1 MKEKPNELYHT
12 GIEIKDWIE
21 SSDFSEL
28 KMIPKEIKERLKAAG
43 IWRRYLEQSFK
54 DFIRNNSTSTKEEDT
69 SNLEEEAKV
78 WETIKTQQLGLSKE
92 EVRKK
97 IKTNSALKKL
107 SVAKW
112 EVNIESAFLERKSEF
127 DKASCKILRM
137 VNKDL
142 LNELYF
148 RIKNNEI
155 TFEQASIEYGQL
167 PEKKSGGK
175 IGYKPLG
182 EMEFGLGP
190 LLEKMKVGQLS
201 QPLRIG
207 TGFCIVELEKFS
219 GAELD
224 EETREKILY
233 EKLKSWMKEG
243 VDQAVD
249 LLE

>member
-1 MKEKPNELYHT
+1 MEEKPRELYHMRL
-12 GIEIKDWIE
+12 EIKDWIE

-28 KMIPKEIKERLKAAG
+28 RMIPKEIKEKLKAAG

-54 DFIRNNSTSTKEEDT
+54 DFIRENSTSTIEEDA
-69 SNLEEEAKV
+69 SNAEEGEKA
-78 WETIKTQQLGLSKE
+78 WETLKKQKLGLTKE

-97 IKTNSALKKL
+97 IETNSALRRL
-107 SVAKW
+107 SASKW
-112 EVNIESAFLERKSEF
+112 GVSIESTFLERKSEF

-155 TFEQASIEYGQL
+155 SFEQASIEFGQL

-175 IGYKPLG
+175 IGYKSLG
-182 EMEFGLGP
+182 EMEYGLGP

-224 EETREKILY
+224 DETREKILY
-233 EKLKSWMKEG
+233 QKLKSWMKEG

-249 LLE
+249 ILE